1 MAQNNQNGLYIRES
15 IDGVP
20 VEPPAPK
27 KARKASRK
35 TSETVATAL
44 KSDPY
49 IWGIYLRRRLRRR

>member
-44 KSDPY
+44 KSDP
-49 IWGIYLRRRLRRR
+49 